1 MRTIRTVHV
10 RGAATAALLFIA
22 AAAGAQEITPGSSSV
37 TASAN
42 DGNIPGNAVDNSLST
57 RWSASGDGQW
67 LQLDLGSTRSV
78 GYVKIAFYNGNVRRS
93 TFDLQV
99 SSGGGAWSTVWSGQS
114 GGTSTQEQTFD
125 FPDVSA
131 RYVRY
136 LGHGNTVNAWNSL
149 TEVSVFAG
157 GSGTPTP
164 RPTATP
170 TPGGGGP
177 SASQILAKMT
187 TCNQISSGK
196 YATDSGGAATIS
208 VCGANNGIWWKAD
221 MDIDC
226 DGVTTSQCNI
236 NVDPWYQNDTSLHT
250 SSGQPFNAATMPY
263 IVIPSISSRWSYSA
277 SNIQL
282 GACAAVIYNGKV
294 QYGVFADT
302 GPVEIIGEASYAMA
316 SKLGINPDPAN
327 GGTDSGV
334 AYLVFPG
341 SKVNPVE
348 SGSAATSCGQ
358 SRAQTFVNS
367 N

>member
-1 MRTIRTVHV
+1 MKPLMK
-10 RGAATAALLFIA
+10 AAAWA
-22 AAAGAQEITPGSSSV
+22 AAAVLLAAGRSPAQEITPAGSAV

-42 DGNIPGNAVDNSLST
+42 DGNVPSNVVDNNLST

-67 LQLDLGSTRSV
+67 LQLDLGSARTIA
-78 GYVKIAFYNGNVRRS
+78 YVKIAFYNGNVRRS

-99 SSGGGAWSTVWSGQS
+99 SSGSGVWSTVWSGQS
-114 GGTSTQEQTFD
+114 SGTSTQEQTFD

-131 RYVRY
+131 RWVRY

-149 TEVSVFAG
+149 TEVSIF
-157 GSGTPTP
+157 GSGATPP
-164 RPTATP
+164 PTATP
-170 TPGGGGP
+170 TPGGSGP
-177 SASQILAKMT
+177 TASQILAKMT
-187 TCNQISSGK
+187 TCTQISSGK
-196 YATDSGGAATIS
+196 YATDSGGSATIP
-208 VCGANNGIWWKAD
+208 VCRGNNGIWWKAD

-236 NVDPWYQNDTSLHT
+236 NTDPWYQNDTSLHT

-263 IVIPSISSRWSYSA
+263 VVVPSVSGTWSYSA

-282 GACAAVIYNGKV
+282 GACVAVIYNGKV

-302 GPVEIIGEASYAMA
+302 GPTTIIGEASYAMA

-334 AYLVFPG
+334 AYLIFPG
-341 SKVNPVE
+341 SKVSPVE
-348 SGSAATSCGQ
+348 SASAAASCGQ
-358 SRAQTFVNS
+358 SRAQTFVSTN
-367 N
+367 